1 MQQVIIKE
9 KKKLME
15 NILLCINMMVLSVQD
30 IMYKSLNV
38 IILVILTITAVIY
51 TAFNF
56 NFSLP
61 EIIAGICFVGALFG
75 VSITFKCIG
84 IGDVIVTFIVILIK
98 GTIFAVFSFTM
109 ATLLLGIVNFIRLVK
124 KEISVK
130 SEIPFVPYLGI
141 CAMVTALCM

>member
-1 MQQVIIKE
+1 MYKYDGFVGSGYNVQIIKCNNSC
-9 KKKLME
+9 
-15 NILLCINMMVLSVQD
+15 NINNYSC
-30 IMYKSLNV
+30 Y
-38 IILVILTITAVIY
+38 IY
-51 TAFNF
+51 
-56 NFSLP
+56 
-61 EIIAGICFVGALFG
+61 
-75 VSITFKCIG
+75 

-98 GTIFAVFSFTM
+98 GTVFAVFSFTM

>member
-9 KKKLME
+9 EKKLME

-75 VSITFKCIG
+75 VSIMFKCIG
-84 IGDVIVTFIVILIK
+84 IGDVIVTLIVILIK
-98 GTIFAVFSFTM
+98 GTVFAVFSFTM

-130 SEIPFVPYLGI
+130 SEIPFVSYLGI

>member
-75 VSITFKCIG
+75 VSITFTKSYSSMKSVSNG
-84 IGDVIVTFIVILIK
+84 VT
-98 GTIFAVFSFTM
+98 
-109 ATLLLGIVNFIRLVK
+109 R
-124 KEISVK
+124 
-130 SEIPFVPYLGI
+130 
-141 CAMVTALCM
+141 

>member
-38 IILVILTITAVIY
+38 IILVM
-51 TAFNF
+51 
-56 NFSLP
+56 P

-98 GTIFAVFSFTM
+98 GTVFAVFSFTM

>member
-38 IILVILTITAVIY
+38 ILVILTITAVIY

-84 IGDVIVTFIVILIK
+84 IGDVIVTLIVILIK
-98 GTIFAVFSFTM
+98 GTVFAVFSFTM

>member
-1 MQQVIIKE
+1 
-9 KKKLME
+9 
-15 NILLCINMMVLSVQD
+15 
-30 IMYKSLNV
+30 MYKYDGFVGSGYN
-38 IILVILTITAVIY
+38 TAVIY

-98 GTIFAVFSFTM
+98 GTVFAVFSFTM

>member
-30 IMYKSLNV
+30 IMYKSLN
-38 IILVILTITAVIY
+38 VILTITAVIY

-98 GTIFAVFSFTM
+98 GTVFAVFSFTM

>member
-1 MQQVIIKE
+1 MYKYDGFVGSGYNVQIIKCNNSC
-9 KKKLME
+9 
-15 NILLCINMMVLSVQD
+15 NINNYSC
-30 IMYKSLNV
+30 Y
-38 IILVILTITAVIY
+38 IY
-51 TAFNF
+51 S
-56 NFSLP
+56 FSLP

-98 GTIFAVFSFTM
+98 GTVFAVFSFTM

>member
-61 EIIAGICFVGALFG
+61 EIIAGICFVGALFV

-98 GTIFAVFSFTM
+98 GTVFAVFSFTM

-130 SEIPFVPYLGI
+130 SEIPFVTYLGI

>member
-1 MQQVIIKE
+1 M
-9 KKKLME
+9 
-15 NILLCINMMVLSVQD
+15 
-30 IMYKSLNV
+30 
-38 IILVILTITAVIY
+38 
-51 TAFNF
+51 
-56 NFSLP
+56 
-61 EIIAGICFVGALFG
+61 FG

-98 GTIFAVFSFTM
+98 GTVFAVFSFTM

-124 KEISVK
+124 KKISVK